1 MDPRSLVGQQ
11 LGRSRSSGTAVPC
24 QEMRRDKRRL
34 PLRDAK
40 RAAHRPGFELQQPR
54 KHAGCTSLTS
64 GLYVGSCNAQ
74 ERCFNSTREIS
85 HVGKWQ
91 VCRHNPT
98 DLI

>member
-1 MDPRSLVGQQ
+1 MDPQSLVGQQ

-24 QEMRRDKRRL
+24 QEMCRDKRPL

-54 KHAGCTSLTS
+54 KHTGSTSLTS
-64 GLYVGSCNAQ
+64 VLSVGSCTEQ

-85 HVGKWQ
+85 HVGK
-91 VCRHNPT
+91 
-98 DLI
+98 